1 MSNTFIT
8 SAGETF
14 TLDLKQTGHTVIT
27 GTSGKGKS
35 ILTERAKRAARAA
48 GRLFVD
54 VKAYRD
60 EKGSGLGPYEYE
72 IAKRYSEGVAGLLP
86 RALRKKRYT
95 ISSPVAYTDAPSRR
109 SKHLVRTTNGT
120 VLNREL
126 VHQAKEELESISGI
140 RLNQPQLVEL
150 MVENGID
157 KKLAEFGEAETQIRE
172 MLADALARKLVGRP
186 WPTYGEESDAGDFY
200 IHLAKTAQNFGYTV
214 SNC

>member
-1 MSNTFIT
+1 MLNTFIT
-8 SAGETF
+8 SAGETI
-14 TLDLKQTGHTVIT
+14 TLDLNQAGHTLIT

-35 ILTERAKRAARAA
+35 IFTERAKREARAA

-72 IAKRYSEGVAGLLP
+72 IARRHSEGLAGHLP

-120 VLNREL
+120 VLSREL
-126 VHQAKEELESISGI
+126 VHQAKEQLESISGI

-150 MVENGID
+150 MVDNGID
-157 KKLAEFGEAETQIRE
+157 KTLAEFGEAETQIRG
-172 MLADALARKLVGRP
+172 MLADALSRKLIGRS
-186 WPTYGEESDAGDFY
+186 WPTYGDEADADAFNENLVQAAK
-200 IHLAKTAQNFGYTV
+200 IHGYV
-214 SNC
+214 VLK

>member
-1 MSNTFIT
+1 MLNTFIT

-14 TLDLKQTGHTVIT
+14 TLDLNQTGHTLIT

-35 ILTERAKRAARAA
+35 ILTERAKREARTA

-72 IAKRYSEGVAGLLP
+72 IARRHSEGLAGHLP

-95 ISSPVAYTDAPSRR
+95 ISSPIAYDDAPSRR
-109 SKHLVRTTNGT
+109 SKHLVRTTNGS
-120 VLNREL
+120 VLSREL
-126 VHQAKEELESISGI
+126 IHQAKDQLESISGI

-150 MVENGID
+150 MVDNGID
-157 KKLAEFGEAETQIRE
+157 KTLAEFGEAETQIRG
-172 MLADALARKLVGRP
+172 MLADALSRKLIGRS
-186 WPTYGEESDAGDFY
+186 WPTYGDEADADAFNENLVQAAK
-200 IHLAKTAQNFGYTV
+200 IHGYV
-214 SNC
+214 VLK

>member
-86 RALRKKRYT
+86 R
-95 ISSPVAYTDAPSRR
+95 D
-109 SKHLVRTTNGT
+109 
-120 VLNREL
+120 
-126 VHQAKEELESISGI
+126 
-140 RLNQPQLVEL
+140 
-150 MVENGID
+150 
-157 KKLAEFGEAETQIRE
+157 LA
-172 MLADALARKLVGRP
+172 
-186 WPTYGEESDAGDFY
+186 
-200 IHLAKTAQNFGYTV
+200 
-214 SNC
+214 